1 MRLLTAE
8 TIDIDR
14 LFKLSTPQVIQQG
27 RNDYA
32 QGRVQL
38 GTVGFTDARATVQ
51 VSNTPCTVLIRMQN
65 DQVTLICSCNQ
76 GHMWTLCRHRVATTL
91 ALHDYLLEHP
101 PSMWKAVLK
110 KGTIA
115 GSARS
120 SSNAQIVFCLQDYG
134 NQWLLHGY
142 AIADKYMP
150 DDLPVDPF
158 ERAEYIADHGLFEHA
173 RLINTRVARASY
185 PRVHH
190 DALVAINLLAGGSTY
205 GYYAGYGGDSVL
217 DTVLPLMRNCIL
229 FAGTDDEPFEVPVKV
244 EPELVPMELSVV
256 RHGSGLRLR
265 TALRVPDSDTP
276 FEESEVDVIVRKP
289 LWILVDDRLVQVS
302 DSSGM
307 GNVLLDNPQ
316 LDVPQAEVEE
326 FLTEYLL
333 PLSEQLPVNG
343 DAIVWQEVD
352 ADPIPRLYLGE
363 EQSELVARLAFGYG
377 SYELPYAKRT
387 PPTSTIAKPGTLEI
401 ARIAR
406 RPEAEQTAVQALSGH
421 SLKRT
426 DRPEVFAL
434 RKNAHPVDFL
444 LHQVPKLTAAGFEIY
459 GEEALTS
466 ARVNRNRPTLSFSV
480 STGIDWFDV
489 KTVVNYGELTVGLKD
504 IRKALRKRERFIK
517 LADGTIGALPQDW
530 IERYRHLFA
539 LGEETGDGM
548 RVSTRHLT
556 LLDQILADSERARTD
571 PEFERRRQRLRDFSS
586 IQPRE
591 LPRGFAGE
599 LRPYQHAGYNWLHF
613 LHDYDFGGCLA
624 DDMGTGKC
632 LLGTSELFVNGTLLS
647 AEQLWERYAVA
658 QRFDGEGY
666 WAEPGAPLLVNAIDG
681 TGRIVQAPI
690 RRLYRQQVRESLRRV
705 TLEDGSSVTITRR
718 HRLLGRDGWATTFQP
733 GDYVCVPS
741 RLVWQGCPLDPDLVT
756 FLAWQIAEGY
766 EQRQNAV
773 LLLTQNDEGLL
784 EELRRMLLR
793 LAERYGIAINQPSV
807 VAWRGKT
814 PYLRVSSRAY
824 QTFLEQ
830 QGYVWGNL
838 SRDKRIPD
846 FVMQGDQDSVR
857 LFLRNFFEAEA
868 SVMRGGRGIEI
879 SSASA
884 GLMRQLA
891 TLLRRFGIWLRIHPK
906 QKRAT
911 NGSGVYRNYQ
921 IGLIGGNGLRCFL
934 REIGF
939 VGERKQRLLE
949 AACWQTNNTN
959 IEGVPASG
967 IVAEAVVASGLPVRH
982 FGMHNTV
989 YLDGS
994 QQFSR
999 VGLEDVV
1006 DSIDRVLDGSVECAY
1021 RSLPRSKWTA
1031 QTLAA
1036 YERLDHG
1043 ALQQTRRHLQGLL
1056 DQEVFYCRVAAV
1068 EEIDHQG
1075 WVYDVEVAEHH
1086 NFVAEN
1092 ILCHNTIQA
1101 LAFLQSLREAEPNG
1115 PASLIVMPRSLL
1127 FNWEREAQRFT
1138 PDLQVYIHADQGRVR
1153 SAEEFGT
1160 YDLVLTT
1167 YGVMLR
1173 DIELLRGYRFHYAI
1187 LDESQAIKNPL
1198 SETARA
1204 ARQLLSDHR
1213 LVLTGTPVENST
1225 AELWSQF
1232 AFLNPGLLGSL
1243 EYFREEFVNP
1253 IERKQDQETARF
1265 LSRMVYPFI
1274 LRRTKEQVATD
1285 LPELSER
1292 LLETD
1297 MEPAQRALYNKQ
1309 RDYYRSL
1316 LLGLIETEGMND
1328 TRLKILEGLLRLR
1341 QICNHPRLV
1350 DASFKGSS
1358 AKFELLIETLD
1369 TLRAEGHKAL
1379 VFSQFV
1385 QMLGLVRKVLDDRK
1399 IPYAY
1404 LDGQTHNRQAAV
1416 DAFQEDAGLPFFL
1429 ISLKAGGV
1437 GLNLTAADYVIH
1449 IDPWWNPA
1457 VEMQATDR
1465 AHRIGQ
1471 DKPVFVYKLVTRDS
1485 VEQKILALQERKR
1498 ALVEQIIAPESS
1510 FLKSLTRDDVEVLF
1524 S

>member
-8 TIDIDR
+8 SIDTDR
-14 LFKLSTPQVIQQG
+14 LFKLSTPQVIQHG

-32 QGRVQL
+32 QDRVEL
-38 GTVGFTDARATVQ
+38 GTVGFTEARATVQ
-51 VSNTPCTVLIRMQN
+51 MPNTSYTVLIRMQN
-65 DQVTLICSCNQ
+65 DQITLICSCNQ
-76 GHMWTLCRHRVATTL
+76 GHMWTLCRHRVATVL
-91 ALHDYLLEHP
+91 ALRDYLLEHP

-110 KGTIA
+110 KA
-115 GSARS
+115 APVSARS
-120 SSNAQIVFCLQDYG
+120 TSNAQIVFCLQNYG
-134 NQWLLHGY
+134 NQWLLHAY
-142 AIADKYMP
+142 AIADKHIP
-150 DDLPVDPF
+150 DDLPADPF
-158 ERAEYIADHGLFEHA
+158 ERAEYIADHELFEHA
-173 RLINTRVARASY
+173 RPINNRIVRASY
-185 PRVHH
+185 PRVHQ
-190 DALVAINLLAGGSTY
+190 DAIIAVNLLTSSSGY
-205 GYYAGYGGDSVL
+205 GYYSGYGGDNTL
-217 DTVLPLMRNCIL
+217 DTVLPLMRNCVL
-229 FAGTDDEPFEVPVKV
+229 FAGTDDEPFETTVKV
-244 EPELVPMELSVV
+244 EPEPVPMELSVV
-256 RHGSGLRLR
+256 RHGSGLRLH
-265 TALRVPDSDTP
+265 TALRVPDDDTP
-276 FEESEVDVIVRKP
+276 FEESQVDVIVRKP
-289 LWILVDDRLVQVS
+289 LWVLVDDRLLQVS
-302 DSSGM
+302 DSSGV
-307 GNVLLDNPQ
+307 GTALLDNPQ

-343 DAIVWQEVD
+343 DAISWQDVD
-352 ADPIPRLYLGE
+352 VDPVPRLYLSE
-363 EQSELVARLAFGYG
+363 EQNELMARLAFGYG
-377 SYELPYAKRT
+377 AYELPYAKRT
-387 PPTSTIAKPGTLEI
+387 PPTSTIAKPGTLEV

-444 LHQVPKLTAAGFEIY
+444 LHQVPKLTAQGFEIY

-466 ARVNRNRPTLSFSV
+466 ARVNRNRPILSFSV

-489 KTVVNYGELTVGLKD
+489 KTVVNYGELTVALKD

-517 LADGTIGALPQDW
+517 LADGTIGSLPQDW

-548 RVSTRHLT
+548 RISTRHLT

-586 IQPRE
+586 IQRRD
-591 LPRGFAGE
+591 LPRGFVGE

-647 AEQLWERYAVA
+647 AEQLWERYAGA
-658 QRFDGEGY
+658 QCFDGEGY
-666 WAEPGAPLLVNAIDG
+666 WAEPGAPLLVNAIDSG
-681 TGRIVQAPI
+681 GRIVQAPI
-690 RRLYRQQVRESLRRV
+690 RRLYRQQVRERLRRV

-718 HRLLGRDGWATTFQP
+718 HRLLGRDGWTTAFKP

-741 RLVWQGCPLDPDLVT
+741 RLVWPGAPLDRDLVT

-766 EQRQNAV
+766 EQRQSAV
-773 LLLTQNDEGLL
+773 LSITQNDGGLL
-784 EELRRMLLR
+784 EELRRVLLR
-793 LAERYGIAINQPSV
+793 LAERYDIAINQPNV
-807 VAWRGKT
+807 VAWRDKA

-824 QTFLEQ
+824 QAFLEQ

-857 LFLRNFFEAEA
+857 LFLRNFFEAEG
-868 SVMRGGRGIEI
+868 SVMQGGRGIEI

-884 GLMRQLA
+884 VLMRQIA
-891 TLLRRFGIWLRIHPK
+891 TLLRRFGIWLRVHPK

-911 NGSGVYRNYQ
+911 NGSGAYRSYQ
-921 IGLIGGNGLRCFL
+921 IGLISGNGMRRFL

-939 VGERKQRLLE
+939 VGERKQRRLE
-949 AACWQTNNTN
+949 AACQQASNTN
-959 IEGVPASG
+959 IEGVPASD

-999 VGLEDVV
+999 ASLAGVS
-1006 DSIDRVLDGSVECAY
+1006 SIDRVLDGSAERAY

-1036 YERLDHG
+1036 YEHLDHG
-1043 ALQQTRRHLQGLL
+1043 AFGQTRQRIQGLL
-1056 DQEVFYCRVAAV
+1056 DQEVFFCRVATV
-1068 EEIDHQG
+1068 EEIDHEG

-1092 ILCHNTIQA
+1092 MLCHNTIQT

-1153 SAEEFGT
+1153 SPEEFGV

-1204 ARQLLSDHR
+1204 ARQLISDHR
-1213 LVLTGTPVENST
+1213 LALTGTPVENST

-1297 MEPAQRALYNKQ
+1297 MEPAQRALYDKQ

-1316 LLGLIETEGMND
+1316 LLGLIEREGLND

-1385 QMLGLVRKVLDDRK
+1385 QMLGLVREALDDRT

-1404 LDGQTHNRQAAV
+1404 LDGQTQNRQAVV
-1416 DAFQEDAGLPFFL
+1416 DAFQQDPKLPFFL